1 MMTSQRLTC
10 SHPHGTHNI
19 SYTQWGEPDNP
30 QILFCVHGFTRNSR
44 DFDYL
49 AADLASDY
57 RVLCPDLVGHGDSDW
72 LSHPKDYHYA
82 QYLADMLGLLAHL
95 NLSSVN
101 WLGTSMG
108 GLIGMSLAARQPQSP
123 IKRLILNDIGPAIPK
138 KLIFALFARKNFNLE
153 WLFKIFKQPHKNFAS
168 LYEVEQFLRG
178 YAQVGQL
185 TDAQWQQLSQ
195 HSTRITQDG
204 NYRLAFDSNI
214 FKLFQSLADKD
225 VDLWSIWEAVSCP
238 VLLLHGKQSA
248 LLTTETIARMRVSHP
263 NMQVITFPGI
273 GHAPALMNKEQIQI
287 VKQWL
292 QLHAAKTQLK

>member
-1 MMTSQRLTC
+1 MTMMTSQRLTC
-10 SHPHGTHNI
+10 THPHGTHNI
-19 SYTQWGEPDNP
+19 AYTQWGEADNP
-30 QILFCVHGFTRNSR
+30 QVLFCVHGFTRNSR
-44 DFDYL
+44 DFDDL
-49 AADLASDY
+49 AAALASDY

-72 LSHPKDYHYA
+72 LSHPKDYQYS

-108 GLIGMSLAARQPQSP
+108 GLIGMSLAVQPQSP

-138 KLIFALFARKNFNLE
+138 KLIGFFNL
-153 WLFKIFKQPHKNFAS
+153 FKQPQHIFSS
-168 LYEVEQFLRG
+168 LFEVEQFLRG

-185 TDAQWQQLSQ
+185 TDAQWQHLIQ
-195 HSTRITQDG
+195 HSTRIAEEG
-204 NYRLAFDSNI
+204 SYRLAFDSHI
-214 FKLFQSLADKD
+214 FKLFQSITKKN

-248 LLTTETIARMRVSHP
+248 LLTTKTITRMRVSHP

-292 QLHAAKTQLK
+292 RMHGACHHHAKRAKP